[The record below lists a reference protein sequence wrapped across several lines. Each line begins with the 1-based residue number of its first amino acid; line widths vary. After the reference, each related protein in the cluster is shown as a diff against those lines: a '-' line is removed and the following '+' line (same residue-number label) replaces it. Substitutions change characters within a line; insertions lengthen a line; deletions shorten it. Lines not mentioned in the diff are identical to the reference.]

1 MSMESF
7 LARERKTRAMQEQ
20 HVKNEPVVDPI
31 EDIEPTIEN
40 ARKCILKNARLM
52 LEQDSRVSKKY
63 IDGFLSALSTKA
75 DKITDVESVFDLIDE
90 DNLFKDY
97 SNYSAKIKSKEKS
110 SKPKDEVSIDDLVDK
125 LVDSI
130 IPPYRGHYNESRHD
144 ENKEIIKNNFEK
156 NAVNPASKGDK
167 MKKLSK
173 ETWFENK
180 TKKLVLVYGHT
191 YTNKEG
197 KIRYSIDDSVEE
209 HDGKTFI
216 KFTNKVGKEQL
227 NEVDLIQ
234 FFQLEFKLVNTDQTH
249 TRYVSIQEVALLL
262 ENSGDMTIDSK
273 NDNQLMSEL
282 KGFNKGYIAGL
293 ISNRY
298 IRKEVSK
305 K

>member
-75 DKITDVESVFDLIDE
+75 DKITDVESVFDLINE

-130 IPPYRGHYNESRHD
+130 IPPYRGHYNESHHD

-156 NAVNPASKGDK
+156 NAVNLAPKGDK

-191 YTNKEG
+191 YANKEG